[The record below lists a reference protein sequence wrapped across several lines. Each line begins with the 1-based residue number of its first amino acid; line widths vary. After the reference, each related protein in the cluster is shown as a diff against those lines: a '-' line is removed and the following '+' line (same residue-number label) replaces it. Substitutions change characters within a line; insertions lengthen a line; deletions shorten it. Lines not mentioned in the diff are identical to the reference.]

1 LLIFAV
7 AVVFVV
13 VKEVGGVSGDTGG
26 SMVISASPLASLL
39 GSLELGVLSHRRRS
53 LDVSPLVVFVRS

>member
-1 LLIFAV
+1 
-7 AVVFVV
+7 VV

>member
-13 VKEVGGVSGDTGG
+13 VKEVEGASGDTSG

-39 GSLELGVLSHRRRS
+39 EVWN
-53 LDVSPLVVFVRS
+53 